1 MITLPIANTSIA
13 AAIASGTPDV
23 AIVPMIKPNTALLAT
38 SLASVDKPYGTYL
51 QVTKHVLF
59 MYQNSGIV
67 QIPLPGGS

>member
-1 MITLPIANTSIA
+1 MMPRTIPGPSKAVYGIILLCDNCN
-13 AAIASGTPDV
+13 
-23 AIVPMIKPNTALLAT
+23 MLAT

-51 QVTKHVLF
+51 QVTKHALF

>member
-1 MITLPIANTSIA
+1 MMPRTIPGPRKAVYGIILLCDNCN
-13 AAIASGTPDV
+13 
-23 AIVPMIKPNTALLAT
+23 MLAT

-51 QVTKHVLF
+51 QVTKHALF